1 MSTALA
7 TRTRSPLGDAV
18 LAHLQVQLESAGA
31 LLQAVIAQGRAV
43 RLRDVETVLAR
54 MADMQAES
62 ERRGRLERERTVLLT
77 HAAGLLG
84 IPPHTVTLDA
94 LCTLLDAETAGL
106 ARERSARLRGT
117 LDELQKEHAI
127 NRALMKQELAF
138 VEHLTR
144 LLGGG
149 AGLHDADT
157 YARPGSRIA
166 GGAAGPAPASPPSA
180 LRALDLRA

>member
-1 MSTALA
+1 VSAAVA

-43 RLRDVETVLAR
+43 RSRDVETVLAR

-62 ERRGRLERERTVLLT
+62 ERRGRLERERAVLLT

-94 LCTLLDAETAGL
+94 LCTLLDADTVL
-106 ARERSARLRGT
+106 IARERSAQLRGT
-117 LDELQKEHAI
+117 LDELRQQHAI

-144 LLGGG
+144 LLAGG
-149 AGLHDADT
+149 AGQHDPDT
-157 YARPGSRIA
+157 YSRPGDGVRTPA
-166 GGAAGPAPASPPSA
+166 GRTGATSHPSA
-180 LRALDLRA
+180 LRALDLQA

>member
-1 MSTALA
+1 MSPVLA

-18 LAHLQVQLESAGA
+18 LAHLQVQLDSAGA

-94 LCTLLDAETAGL
+94 LCTLLDGETAGL

-117 LDELQKEHAI
+117 LDELQREHAI

-144 LLGGG
+144 LLAGG
-149 AGLHDADT
+149 AGLQDAET
-157 YARPGSRIA
+157 YARPGSRA
-166 GGAAGPAPASPPSA
+166 LDTPQPTAPAHT